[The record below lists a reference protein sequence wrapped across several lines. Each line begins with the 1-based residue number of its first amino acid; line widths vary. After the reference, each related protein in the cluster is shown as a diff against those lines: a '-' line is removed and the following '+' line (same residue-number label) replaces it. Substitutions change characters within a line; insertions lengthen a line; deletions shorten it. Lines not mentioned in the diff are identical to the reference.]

1 MDFDQLLRK
10 YLTGS
15 ISDMELEQLQG
26 LLERVPEYK
35 TELRQILELRSLL
48 HDDALTL
55 MPPEDLADRTRYD
68 VAQRFAALAPTAET
82 NAVYGAERPEPSRR
96 RRFVLPLRI
105 SAGVM
110 VAASLATMVALTPTL
125 LRSPAPSPTTVVSA
139 ESPVAS
145 VEPIAPKNAEVLVP
159 IAVAPTVRQR
169 ISGRARTT
177 SEPMTAHRTT
187 ATTTSTPASSPEIA
201 SNETNA
207 ASGSTTESSARESR
221 QQPLVASVRP
231 NASPMVPQQEH
242 LYSDLASLGGA
253 PRIEHDEPAPGEARR
268 FTFGVTL
275 GSGNVAALASPT
287 VLMQN
292 SYYFSFNLTGQ
303 DRIGLEMG
311 ASTFH
316 HPVTTTGGA
325 AADPFAKPNAGS
337 PADNDRTV
345 SGSFDNPST
354 SSARHAADRPD
365 QQVTYGAVF
374 YDRRYYALS
383 RSIDLC
389 GRVAFGG
396 ADNAVLSSVRAYAAY
411 SPSKNIT
418 LTMGVGGS
426 ALFNVGSRGEKS
438 LNYGIYYGIETGF

>member
-35 TELRQILELRSLL
+35 TELRQILELRSLI
-48 HDDALTL
+48 HDDALSL
-55 MPPEDLADRTRYD
+55 MPPEDLADRTRYS
-68 VAQRFAALAPTAET
+68 VAQRFAALVPSDTLAA
-82 NAVYGAERPEPSRR
+82 YGAETTDRSRR
-96 RRFVLPLRI
+96 RRFIAPFRI
-105 SAGVM
+105 TAGVM

-125 LRSPAPSPTTVVSA
+125 LRSPESSSTATVSNGPTVAAAEPITPGSRTIASPIAEPPARHRISGSSRALSGRADVRHTVPAIPVPLVATEMASNDETVRQMTTEVEPSMDFRQQPTVAPVHTAPSP
-139 ESPVAS
+139 
-145 VEPIAPKNAEVLVP
+145 I
-159 IAVAPTVRQR
+159 
-169 ISGRARTT
+169 
-177 SEPMTAHRTT
+177 
-187 ATTTSTPASSPEIA
+187 
-201 SNETNA
+201 
-207 ASGSTTESSARESR
+207 
-221 QQPLVASVRP
+221 
-231 NASPMVPQQEH
+231 VPQQDN
-242 LYSDLASLGGA
+242 LYSDLASLGGVTM
-253 PRIEHDEPAPGEARR
+253 IDSDEPTAGELRK

-275 GSGNVAALASPT
+275 GSGNVSALASPT

-292 SYYFSFNLTGQ
+292 SYYFSFNLTGK

-316 HPVTTTGGA
+316 HPVA
-325 AADPFAKPNAGS
+325 AASSAADPFAKPNAGS

-345 SGSFDNPST
+345 SGSFDNPS
-354 SSARHAADRPD
+354 SSAVHHTADSPE

-374 YDRRYYALS
+374 YDRRYYTVS
-383 RSIDLC
+383 RSVDLC